1 MFPFG
6 HSCLRRSIHS
16 PVGLSSVAFDSCRV
30 GCIRLGLN
38 PDEFFHCI
46 HSDLVAR
53 EQMRPIEQKKAGG
66 AKSTAFW
73 HVCRAENTTT
83 PILDLGAGAKVISAW
98 L

>member
-1 MFPFG
+1 MVYFRDFG
-6 HSCLRRSIHS
+6 
-16 PVGLSSVAFDSCRV
+16 P
-30 GCIRLGLN
+30 
-38 PDEFFHCI
+38 
-46 HSDLVAR
+46 
-53 EQMRPIEQKKAGG
+53 RPIEQKKAGG

>member
-1 MFPFG
+1 MPIAHDEHPG
-6 HSCLRRSIHS
+6 GQLATC
-16 PVGLSSVAFDSCRV
+16 
-30 GCIRLGLN
+30 GC
-38 PDEFFHCI
+38 
-46 HSDLVAR
+46 SLVWS
-53 EQMRPIEQKKAGG
+53 IEQKKAGG